1 MKTSV
6 LIICISGKSHTLQTH
21 THTHLY
27 QTLNDVCYSRPSR
40 DGDDDDA
47 KKIFISFTH
56 HFARIN
62 GSTEPQSMKNNRS
75 IEKGRERMIIF
86 YNAISIYIKKFNRT
100 GECPWIVVNRPK
112 RMLSWKEKQLLNCI
126 SQWDPTTD
134 IQERSRVIVIGIATE
149 SEREKRLIG

>member
-1 MKTSV
+1 MAILSSLVSLLEEEEEEEKYEDKRTHY
-6 LIICISGKSHTLQTH
+6 LYFRQESHLADTH

-75 IEKGRERMIIF
+75 IEKGRERENDYLLQCHF
-86 YNAISIYIKKFNRT
+86 Y
-100 GECPWIVVNRPK
+100 
-112 RMLSWKEKQLLNCI
+112 LH
-126 SQWDPTTD
+126 
-134 IQERSRVIVIGIATE
+134 
-149 SEREKRLIG
+149 